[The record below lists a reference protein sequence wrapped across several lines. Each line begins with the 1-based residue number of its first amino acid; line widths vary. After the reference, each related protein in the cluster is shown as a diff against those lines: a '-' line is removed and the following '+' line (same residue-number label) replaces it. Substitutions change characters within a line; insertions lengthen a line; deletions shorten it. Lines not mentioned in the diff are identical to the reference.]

1 MGGTPPTTHPHRI
14 MRAIAAYLVFTA
26 SALSLTG
33 YALQGVAAGLE
44 LQATERAEL
53 IRSIR

>member
-1 MGGTPPTTHPHRI
+1 